1 MELISESF
9 NWCERG
15 RRSGIDLGDK
25 VLSGALQKEEEVIV
39 KIRANVKNEVHKY

>member
-25 VLSGALQKEEEVIV
+25 VLSGALEKEEVTV